1 MTLRK
6 ILKNVSGATRQILN
20 VSVAN
25 NGTHEIP
32 HGQWGKAMDNG
43 LLIADI
49 TAGLIIV
56 NDGSSDLSIP
66 NGLVHLGKYHI
77 ESADKVTF
85 NTSTNGFISTNTQ
98 AAIEEAKRSSIAK
111 GRFIITTTFNST
123 VGNNNW
129 LGFSELIPGN
139 QVPITIPLN
148 SKLREVVVRYKN
160 SELLLGIISIS
171 NGNKIDGRLQI
182 YKNGL
187 TDPTDVVHTESF
199 INQPNGKLITDLDIT
214 FNVGDY
220 MVSKWKDDGT
230 NPSDMVIMYCFEVL

>member
-1 MTLRK
+1 MALRK

-20 VSVAN
+20 VSVPN
-25 NGTHEIP
+25 NSSHEIP

-43 LLIADI
+43 LLLADI
-49 TAGLIIV
+49 TAGLIVV
-56 NDGSSDLSIP
+56 NDGSSDLSISK
-66 NGLVHLGKYHI
+66 GLVHLGKYHI
-77 ESADKVTF
+77 ESADKVIF
-85 NTSTNGFISTNTQ
+85 DNVTNGFTSTNTQ
-98 AAIEEAKRSSIAK
+98 TAIEEAKRSSIAK

-123 VGNNNW
+123 VGNNDW
-129 LGFSELIPGN
+129 LGFSELIPGD

-171 NGNKIDGRLQI
+171 SGNKIDGRLQI

-187 TDPTDVVHTESF
+187 TDSTNVVHTESF
-199 INQPNGKLITDLDIT
+199 VSQPNGKLITGLNVT
-214 FNVGDY
+214 FNAGDY

-230 NPSDMVIMYCFEVL
+230 NPSDMVIMYCFEVI